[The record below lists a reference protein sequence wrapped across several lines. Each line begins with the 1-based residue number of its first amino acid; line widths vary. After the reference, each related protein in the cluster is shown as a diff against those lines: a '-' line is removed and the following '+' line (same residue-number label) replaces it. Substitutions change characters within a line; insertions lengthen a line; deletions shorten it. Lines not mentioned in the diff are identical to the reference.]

1 MHRMIHNKNSQQKM
15 LSFDIETEGL
25 DSRKHRITVASIY
38 DPHRSIQHTYNF
50 IDTDDEQQVECR
62 IKEFLQQLD
71 NAPALCCFNGVKFDV
86 PFIAKRFNVS
96 PLRVH
101 AWMLKLFDIFE
112 ICRLVY
118 GSSCSLNALLIA
130 NGSKDIKSGSG
141 LQAVEWANQKK
152 WQLLEEYCMKDTV
165 LTHEISAKSR
175 VVKLPLSSSQYKGK
189 NDVAS
194 FEHVYCPVSNE
205 HKTLDFFG

>member
-1 MHRMIHNKNSQQKM
+1 M

-25 DSRKHRITVASIY
+25 DPKKHRITVASVY

-50 IDTDDEQQVECR
+50 LEHEHDEQQVLAT
-62 IKEFLQQLD
+62 INAFLQQLD
-71 NAPALCCFNGVKFDV
+71 DAPALCCFNGVKFDV

-118 GSSCSLNALLIA
+118 GSSCSLNALLTA
-130 NGSKDIKSGSG
+130 NGKEVKSSSG
-141 LQAVEWANQKK
+141 LQAIEWARQKE
-152 WQLLEEYCMKDTV
+152 WQLLEDYCMRDTI
-165 LTHEISAKSR
+165 LTHEISVEDKKM
-175 VVKLPLSSSQYKGK
+175 VVLPLSSSVTGRM
-189 NDVAS
+189 
-194 FEHVYCPVSNE
+194 EHVYCPLSHE
-205 HKTLDFFG
+205 HKTLNFFVM